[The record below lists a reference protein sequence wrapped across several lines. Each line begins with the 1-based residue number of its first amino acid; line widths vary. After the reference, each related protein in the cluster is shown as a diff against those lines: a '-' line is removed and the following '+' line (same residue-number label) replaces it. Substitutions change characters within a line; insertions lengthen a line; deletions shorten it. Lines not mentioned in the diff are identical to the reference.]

1 MTTTIKQHINS
12 LPLDERPDFIKDYNE
27 LQTELKQLNNMT
39 KVSVFGQK
47 ATESKQLK
55 PIEFKYCVDST
66 GKLSIAAHPSTWMN
80 VQLFAKKY
88 RGGEFDLI
96 LAWDDNPNNGAI
108 YLGHWNDGVI

>member
-1 MTTTIKQHINS
+1 
-12 LPLDERPDFIKDYNE
+12 
-27 LQTELKQLNNMT
+27 MT

-55 PIEFKYCVDST
+55 PIEFVHHINLIGRT
-66 GKLSIAAHPSTWMN
+66 TIPAEPSTWLN

-96 LAWDDNPNNGAI
+96 LAWNDNSNDGAI